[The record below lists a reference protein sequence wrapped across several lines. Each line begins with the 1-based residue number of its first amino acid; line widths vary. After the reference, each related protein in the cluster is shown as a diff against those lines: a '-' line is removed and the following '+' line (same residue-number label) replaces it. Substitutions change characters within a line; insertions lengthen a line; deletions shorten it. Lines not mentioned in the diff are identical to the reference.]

1 MRIRSNLKGTKGFVT
16 AWNRMVRF
24 RYMITEKAK
33 QRMKILVHWEKYGM
47 PSAIDAFG
55 VKERT
60 LWNWKKAFESDKKIE
75 SLNPKKR
82 TPIRKRKRTWN
93 VRILDEIK
101 KLRIDHPNLG
111 KEKLYPLLADFC
123 EAEGLGTCPKPVTIG
138 RLITDMGGLRT
149 VPQKITGT
157 GRIVKVNRQKVLRK
171 PKGFVAEYPGHCIAM
186 DTVEKQRNGKRMYI
200 ITALDLYTRIGFA
213 LGTRSHSPRTAAQFF
228 LLIQQLFPYPIHTV
242 LTDNGSE
249 FKKYLRTLLEEQGII
264 HYHTYPRTPKM
275 NAHCESFNGTIQ
287 DEFIDFHVNH
297 LFDEVTVFNAKLAT
311 YLTFFNTK
319 RVHCA
324 FKNKQ
329 TPFAVLNRSEYYRE
343 QLPEECKN
351 GWTYSAYCFFDQPH
365 HP

>member
-1 MRIRSNLKGTKGFVT
+1 MRIRSNLRGTKGFVT

-24 RYMITEKAK
+24 RYMITETAK
-33 QRMKILVHWEKYGM
+33 RRMKILVHWEKHGM
-47 PSAIDAFG
+47 ASAIDAYE

-60 LWNWKKAFESDKKIE
+60 LWNWKKTFDTDKKIE

-82 TPIRKRKRTWN
+82 TPIRKRVRTWD
-93 VRILDEIK
+93 VRILDEIGR
-101 KLRIDHPNLG
+101 LREQHPNLG
-111 KEKLYPLLADFC
+111 KEKLHPLLADFC
-123 EAEGLGTCPKPVTIG
+123 DVHGLGTCPKPVTIG
-138 RLITDMGGLRT
+138 RLMKDMGGLRT
-149 VPQKITGT
+149 TPQKITGT

-186 DTVEKQRNGKRMYI
+186 DTVEKQLKGKRMYV
-200 ITALDLYTRIGFA
+200 ITALDLFTRIGFA
-213 LGTRSHSPRTAAQFF
+213 LGTSSHSSRTAAQFF

-249 FKKYLRTLLEEQGII
+249 FKKHMRTLLREQGIT

-287 DEFIDFHVNH
+287 DEFVDFHVRH
-297 LFDEVTVFNAKLAT
+297 LFDDVTLFNTKLAE
-311 YLTFFNTK
+311 YLRFFNTK

-324 FKNKQ
+324 FKNKF

-351 GWTYSAYCFFDQPH
+351 GWTYSMS
-365 HP
+365 